1 MTQPSPDPPSRAT
14 ADPDRPAPVL
24 VTGASGALGTAVRAR
39 LATTGRPIAALV
51 RSPEEADALRSA
63 GTWARAVDLLD
74 EASVADA
81 VDDAH
86 RDLGAPAGAL
96 LLAGGFA
103 MAPAADADLRAL
115 RAQWDVNVATAA
127 SVVRALVPV
136 LRANG
141 GGTLVGV
148 AAGQARRGGAKAAP
162 YASAKAAL
170 ATYLRAVDEELAPD
184 GVRATVVFPMGTL
197 DTAAN
202 RRAMPE
208 ADPAGWI
215 DPAVLAEVLVHA
227 VALGPRGRWREVEVH
242 PDAR

>member
-1 MTQPSPDPPSRAT
+1 MTQPSPDAPSPGPA
-14 ADPDRPAPVL
+14 AAVRPVF
-24 VTGASGALGTAVRAR
+24 VTGAAGALGAAVRVR
-39 LATTGRPIAALV
+39 LAAAGRPVAALV
-51 RSPEEADALRSA
+51 RDPEEAAALRAA

-74 EASVADA
+74 EAGVADA
-81 VDDAH
+81 VDDAFH
-86 RDLGAPAGAL
+86 DLGAPAGAL

-127 SVVRALVPV
+127 TVVRALVPV
-136 LRANG
+136 LRAHG

-148 AAGQARRGGAKAAP
+148 GAGQARRGGAKASA
-162 YASAKAAL
+162 YAASKAAL
-170 ATYLRAVDEELAPD
+170 AAYLRAVDEELAPQ

-202 RRAMPE
+202 RRAMPD
-208 ADPAGWI
+208 ADPDGWI
-215 DPAVLAEVLVHA
+215 DPAVLADVLVQ
-227 VALGPRGRWREVEVH
+227 ALAMGPRGRWREVEVH

>member
-1 MTQPSPDPPSRAT
+1 MPNPSPDAPEHAPSGA
-14 ADPDRPAPVL
+14 DRPSPVL
-24 VTGASGALGTAVRAR
+24 VTGATGALGTAVRAR
-39 LATTGRPIAALV
+39 LAAHGRPVAALV
-51 RSPEEADALRSA
+51 REPEEADALRAA

-74 EASVADA
+74 EAGVADA

-103 MAPAADADLRAL
+103 MAPAADVDLRAL
-115 RAQWDVNVATAA
+115 RGLWDLNVGTAA
-127 SVVRALVPV
+127 TVVRALVPV
-136 LRANG
+136 LRGRA

-148 AAGQARRGGAKAAP
+148 AAGQARRGGAKAAA
-162 YASAKAAL
+162 YASAKAGL
-170 ATYLRAVDEELAPD
+170 AAYLRAVDEELASE

-202 RRAMPE
+202 RRAMPD

-215 DPAVLAEVLVHA
+215 DLAVLADVLVQA
-227 VALGPRGRWREVEVH
+227 VELGPRGRWREVEVH

>member
-1 MTQPSPDPPSRAT
+1 MTNPTPDAPSGAP
-14 ADPDRPAPVL
+14 ADADRPAPVL
-24 VTGASGALGTAVRAR
+24 VTGAAGALGAAVRAR
-39 LATTGRPIAALV
+39 LASSGRPVAALV
-51 RSPEEADALRSA
+51 RRPEEADALRAS

-74 EASVADA
+74 EADVADA
-81 VDDAH
+81 IDDAH
-86 RDLGAPAGAL
+86 HDLGTPAGAL

-127 SVVRALVPV
+127 TVVRALLPV
-136 LRANG
+136 LRTR
-141 GGTLVGV
+141 GGTVVGV

-162 YASAKAAL
+162 YAAAKAAL
-170 ATYLRAVDEELAPD
+170 AAYLRAVDEELAPE

-202 RRAMPE
+202 RRAMPD

-215 DPAVLAEVLVHA
+215 DPTVLADVLVQ
-227 VALGPRGRWREVEVH
+227 ALEIGPRGRWREVEVF

>member
-1 MTQPSPDPPSRAT
+1 
-14 ADPDRPAPVL
+14 
-24 VTGASGALGTAVRAR
+24 VRVR
-39 LATTGRPIAALV
+39 LAAAGRPVAALV
-51 RSPEEADALRSA
+51 RDPEEAAALRAA

-74 EASVADA
+74 EAGVADA
-81 VDDAH
+81 VDDAFH
-86 RDLGAPAGAL
+86 DLGAPAGAL

-127 SVVRALVPV
+127 TVVRALVPV
-136 LRANG
+136 LRAHG

-148 AAGQARRGGAKAAP
+148 GAGQARRGGAKASA
-162 YASAKAAL
+162 YAASKAAL
-170 ATYLRAVDEELAPD
+170 AAYLRAVDEELAPQ

-202 RRAMPE
+202 RRAMPD
-208 ADPAGWI
+208 ADPDGWI
-215 DPAVLAEVLVHA
+215 DPAVLADVLVQ
-227 VALGPRGRWREVEVH
+227 ALAMGPRGRWREVEVH

>member
-1 MTQPSPDPPSRAT
+1 MTQPSPDAPSLAP

-24 VTGASGALGTAVRAR
+24 VTGAAGALGTAVRAR
-39 LATTGRPIAALV
+39 LAAAGRPTAALV

-81 VDDAH
+81 IDDAH
-86 RDLGAPAGAL
+86 RDLGPPAGAL

-136 LRANG
+136 LRVHA

-170 ATYLRAVDEELAPD
+170 AAYLRAVDEELAPE

-202 RRAMPE
+202 RRAMPD

-215 DPAVLAEVLVHA
+215 DLAVLADVLVQA
-227 VALGPRGRWREVEVH
+227 IELGPRGRWREVEVH